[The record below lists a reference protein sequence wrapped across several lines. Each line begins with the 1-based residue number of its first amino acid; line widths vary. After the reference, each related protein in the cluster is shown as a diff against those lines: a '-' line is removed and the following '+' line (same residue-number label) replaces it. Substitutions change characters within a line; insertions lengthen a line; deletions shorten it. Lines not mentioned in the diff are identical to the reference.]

1 MADSIVTVTMNPAVD
16 LSSEVDFVV
25 PDAKLRCREPRF
37 DAGGGGVNISRA
49 IKNLGGES
57 LAIFPA
63 GGASGELL
71 AQLLVAE
78 RVPFRSIPIRRAT
91 RENFNVTEK
100 TTGRQY
106 RFCMPGP
113 RLEPEEWR
121 ECLTAIEEV
130 EPFPSYVAA
139 SGSLPPGVP
148 IDFYARLA
156 VLCRKRASRLLL
168 DTAGEPL
175 RLALEERVYIV
186 KPSLAEFE
194 ELAGVAHCDER
205 DLPQLAARIGA
216 GKKCDVI
223 VLSLGSRGAFWMSAD
238 GRGRLAS
245 PAVAVKSG
253 VGAGDSMVAAIA
265 LSLSRGRPVHEAI
278 RFGVAA
284 GAAAVLNEGT
294 MLCRREDVERLESQI
309 LASP

>member
-1 MADSIVTVTMNPAVD
+1 MNPALD
-16 LSSEVDFVV
+16 ASTEVDYVV
-25 PDAKLRCREPRF
+25 PDGKLRCRDPRF
-37 DAGGGGVNISRA
+37 DPGGGGINVSRA

-57 LAIFPA
+57 LAILLA
-63 GGASGELL
+63 GGPSGELL
-71 AQLLVAE
+71 TQLLEAE
-78 RVPFRSIPIRRAT
+78 RVSFRAIPIRRAT

-113 RLEPEEWR
+113 RVEPEEWR
-121 ECLTAIEEV
+121 ECLSTLEEV
-130 EPFPSYVAA
+130 EPFPRYVVA

-148 IDFYARLA
+148 ADFYARLA
-156 VLCRKRASRLLL
+156 TLCRKHVSRLLL

-175 RLALEERVYIV
+175 RLALEEKVFLV

-194 ELAGVAHCDER
+194 ELAGVRHCEEP
-205 DLPQLAARIGA
+205 DLPQLASRIRLG
-216 GKKCDVI
+216 GKCEVV
-223 VLSLGSRGAFWMSAD
+223 VLSLGSRGAFWMSEE

-245 PAVAVKSG
+245 PAVAVRSG

-265 LSLSRGRPVHEAI
+265 LMLSRGRPVPEAI
-278 RFGVAA
+278 RYGVAA

-294 MLCRREDVERLESQI
+294 MLCRREDVERLQAQV